1 MSTRKILA
9 FLLAFTMLIVPIAV
23 TGCKKGN
30 DGGNGGEIQQ
40 DENKM
45 LSPAFGDEHLTFDNE
60 EFVVLT
66 RGDRTKG
73 QAFNIVDLVEEDNM
87 GDVTIVDAVQRRNDL
102 IEQNFQIKIKRM
114 SIGSSN
120 NGDAA
125 LEASSAMEKQD
136 DTYDAFMLAVDHS
149 LTQALKGMF
158 IDFSDADYID
168 LSSPW
173 WDQGII
179 NNLKLFGGTYIA
191 LGDINTVDND
201 GTWCVLFNK
210 ELLGAYG
217 TTDQMMYDLVKSGIG
232 VTGGWT
238 TDELVTIAK
247 KSYRVDPN
255 NKEKW
260 RPDYAGAGTYGL
272 MLQHEVSTAIL
283 QASGNT
289 PTIAS
294 DGMAGIVS
302 NIKSQEFQDAID
314 RIFAFMGNRESADWY
329 LNMDTVDDG
338 SGDKYQTVARA
349 GFMANKAAF
358 FICHIGTID
367 LIRDMKADFGII
379 PLPKLSTDQED
390 YGNTI
395 QYNTAQCYVVPYRMD
410 DYLNEKACYILE
422 ALAYYSSSEFDEKGC
437 LSYAYYTLCLQAKG
451 TRDDDA
457 WDMLDIIFDNRVFD
471 LACALNIC
479 NINNVIR
486 TNTVYADNN
495 WVSSRD
501 AQLGNLDAEI
511 GVKLEVLAKG

>member
-1 MSTRKILA
+1 MRARKITAL
-9 FLLAFTMLIVPIAV
+9 LLALAMLILPLAV
-23 TGCKKGN
+23 TSCGK
-30 DGGNGGEIQQ
+30 DGGPGGGGEIKQ

-45 LSPAFGDEHLTFDNE
+45 LSPAFAEEHMKFGNE
-60 EFVVLT
+60 DFIVLT
-66 RGDRTKG
+66 RMDRTKG
-73 QAFNIVDLVEEDNM
+73 QAFNIVDLVVDENM

-102 IEQNFQIKIKRM
+102 IQQNFEINIKRIA
-114 SIGSSN
+114 IGSSN
-120 NGDAA
+120 NADAA

-149 LTQALKGMF
+149 LNQALKGMF

-173 WDQGII
+173 WDQGVI
-179 NNLKLFGGTYIA
+179 NNLKLFGGTYLA

-210 ELLGAYG
+210 EILGAYG
-217 TTDQMMYDLVKSGIG
+217 TTDQQMYDLVKSGIG

-238 TDELVTIAK
+238 TDELIRIAK
-247 KSYRVDPN
+247 SSYKEDPN

-260 RPDYAGAGTYGL
+260 RPDYSGSGTYGL
-272 MLQHEVSTAIL
+272 FLQSEVATAIM

-289 PTIAS
+289 PTVAS
-294 DGMAGIVS
+294 DSMAGIVS
-302 NIKSQEFQDAID
+302 NLKSQEFQDAID
-314 RIFAFMGNRESADWY
+314 ATFSFMGNRDSADWY
-329 LNMDTVDDG
+329 LNMDTITYAD
-338 SGDKYQTVARA
+338 DKYQTVARA

-358 FICHIGTID
+358 FICHIGSID

-379 PLPKLSTDQED
+379 PLPKLLDSQEN

-410 DYLNEKACYILE
+410 DYLNEKSCYVLE
-422 ALAYYSSSEFDEKGC
+422 ALAYYSSTEFDETGC

-471 LACALNIC
+471 LACALNISNVN
-479 NINNVIR
+479 NIIR
-486 TNTVYADNN
+486 SCTTGAECN
-495 WVSSRD
+495 WVSQRD
-501 AQLGNLDAEI
+501 ANLSNLDTEI
-511 GVKLEVLAKG
+511 GVKLEILAKG